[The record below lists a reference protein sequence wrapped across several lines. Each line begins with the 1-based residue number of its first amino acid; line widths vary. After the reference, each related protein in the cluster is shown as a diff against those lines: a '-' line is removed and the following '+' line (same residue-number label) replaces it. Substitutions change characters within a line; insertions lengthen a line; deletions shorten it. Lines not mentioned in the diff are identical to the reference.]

1 MGSCGGAISGPEFGT
16 DLAVI
21 CREKDLIAQS
31 GESIGEATGGAGLQ
45 ADLKTLAAFGVYGLS
60 ATTAIT
66 VQDTSGVSAVVPL
79 AADLVEAQIRVAEG
93 EPRYT
98 AVYEIESPE
107 VLTSEAW
114 SKAVEAG
121 RWPSEVRPYTRNRR
135 HVLRKVM

>member
-1 MGSCGGAISGPEFGT
+1 MPYKTRYVFIAAMDVDPAREAIFNEVYDKEHIPNLLKVPGVKSVTRLTQQPLEMFIGGERKRI
-16 DLAVI
+16 
-21 CREKDLIAQS
+21 
-31 GESIGEATGGAGLQ
+31 
-45 ADLKTLAAFGVYGLS
+45 
-60 ATTAIT
+60 
-66 VQDTSGVSAVVPL
+66 
-79 AADLVEAQIRVAEG
+79 VAEG

-121 RWPSEVRPYTRNRR
+121 RWPTEVRPYTRNRR

>member
-1 MGSCGGAISGPEFGT
+1 MPYKTRYVFIAAMDVDPAKEAIFNEVYDKEHIPNLLKVPGVKAVTRLTQQPLEMFIGG
-16 DLAVI
+16 
-21 CREKDLIAQS
+21 EKKKI
-31 GESIGEATGGAGLQ
+31 
-45 ADLKTLAAFGVYGLS
+45 
-60 ATTAIT
+60 
-66 VQDTSGVSAVVPL
+66 
-79 AADLVEAQIRVAEG
+79 VAEG

-98 AVYEIESPE
+98 AVYEIDSPD